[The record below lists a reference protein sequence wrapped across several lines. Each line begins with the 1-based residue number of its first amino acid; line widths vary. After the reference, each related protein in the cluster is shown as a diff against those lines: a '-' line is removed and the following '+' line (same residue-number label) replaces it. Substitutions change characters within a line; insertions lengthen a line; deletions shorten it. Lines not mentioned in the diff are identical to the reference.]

1 MERTGQGL
9 SLTRSA
15 LATNLACNFRCRLCG
30 AYAPYYETPQFYQ
43 EDRLFRSITEYF
55 AVVDRVEKFTITGG
69 EPLLNQALADIFSAL
84 LQYEERIGS
93 LEIITNGSLK
103 ASEELLKECRKTK
116 KLAFLIDDYGPELSR
131 NVSTLAKQ
139 LEENHITY
147 QIRTYYGEHPYC
159 GGWVDYGDLSR
170 KWETKEQVQEVFD
183 SCIQH
188 KKLDFCLTIVDGKLF
203 PCSVARRCMELG
215 IVSEADSPYVD
226 LLDEH
231 LSVEEKRKKI
241 RDIFQSTGFS
251 ACAYCNGFSA
261 DSKRY
266 PPAEQLERS
275 VNAR

>member
-9 SLTRSA
+9 ILTRSA

-43 EDRLFRSITEYF
+43 KDRLLRSITEYF

-69 EPLLNQALADIFSAL
+69 EPLLNRSIAEIFSAL
-84 LQYEERIGS
+84 RTYEERIGS

-103 ASEELLKECRKTK
+103 ASEELLEECRKTK
-116 KLAFLIDDYGPELSR
+116 KVAFLIDDYGPELSV
-131 NVSTLAKQ
+131 NVSTLAGQ
-139 LEENHITY
+139 LEEKEISY

-170 KWETKEQVQEVFD
+170 KWETREQLQAVFA

-215 IVSEADSPYVD
+215 IVSEQDSPYVD
-226 LLDEH
+226 LLEEG
-231 LSVEEKRKKI
+231 LSVEEKREKI
-241 RDIFQSTGFS
+241 TEIFQSSGFL
-251 ACAYCNGFSA
+251 ACAYCNGFFV

-266 PPAEQLERS
+266 PPAEQLKRS
-275 VNAR
+275 INAR